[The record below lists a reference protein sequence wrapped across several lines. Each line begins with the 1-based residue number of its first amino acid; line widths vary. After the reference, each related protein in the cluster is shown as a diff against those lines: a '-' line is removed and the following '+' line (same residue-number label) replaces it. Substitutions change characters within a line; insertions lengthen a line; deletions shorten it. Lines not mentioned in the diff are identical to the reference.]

1 MSRLDLSSSKKRKKR
16 RKKESTQ
23 PPPPTEM
30 EEEKEEENEDE
41 EEEAP
46 EIPGK
51 VGADPHAVDAKFL
64 EEENMKFREQRMCK
78 A

>member
-30 EEEKEEENEDE
+30 EEEKEEEENE